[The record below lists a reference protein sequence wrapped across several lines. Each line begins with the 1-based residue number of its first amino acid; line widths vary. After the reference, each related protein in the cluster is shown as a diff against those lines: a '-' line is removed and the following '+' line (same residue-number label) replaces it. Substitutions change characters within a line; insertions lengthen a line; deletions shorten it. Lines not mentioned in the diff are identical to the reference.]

1 MHERHL
7 LTHDGTALAWYE
19 WPGADP
25 PLLLVHATGF
35 HARCWDQV
43 VARLPGRHCYAQDLR
58 GHGRSDV
65 PAAPRSWRIFAE
77 DVVELGRAQGL
88 RGAVGVGHSLGGYAV
103 ALAAALAPELFARLV
118 LIDPVIMPRER
129 YRERPPAEHFAARR
143 RGRWASP
150 EAMYERFRE
159 RAPFSRWQPQ
169 VLRDYCD
176 HALRPA
182 PDGDGWALACP
193 PALEASIYLS
203 GASYDPYPHLGQVHV
218 PVLVLRAGLPA
229 RDLSQMD
236 ASPTAP
242 DLAAHFPDARD
253 LHLPGYSH
261 FLPMEDPALV
271 AGCLEAELSAAA
283 SAA

>member
-1 MHERHL
+1 MHERHFQ
-7 LTHDGTALAWYE
+7 TSDGTGLAWYE

-43 VARLPGRHCYAQDLR
+43 VARLPGRHCYALDQR
-58 GHGRSDV
+58 GHGRSDT
-65 PAAPRSWRIFAE
+65 PAPPYPWRRFAE
-77 DVVELGRAQGL
+77 DVVELARALGL
-88 RGAVGVGHSLGGYAV
+88 RGALGVGHSLGGYAV

-118 LIDPVIMPRER
+118 LIEPVIMPRAR
-129 YRERPPAEHFAARR
+129 YQGQPPTEHFAARR
-143 RGRWASP
+143 RDRWASP
-150 EAMYERFRE
+150 EAMYERFGE

-182 PDGDGWALACP
+182 PDGEGFVLACP
-193 PALEASIYLS
+193 PAVEASIYLS
-203 GASYDPYPHLGQVHV
+203 GGYDPYPYLGQVRV
-218 PVLVLRAGLPA
+218 PVLVLRAGQPA
-229 RDLSQMD
+229 HDFSQMD

-271 AGCLEAELSAAA
+271 AGYLDAEVSAAA
-283 SAA
+283 SAV